1 MLFCGKV
8 SAFVEVAVKFSA
20 CKLFTRHLSKMVT
33 VPVKTSIGCLE
44 FGRQCAT
51 DQVEEFVNICM
62 ENGVYDFDTAYMY
75 AGGKTEEIMG
85 NVGSL
90 HSSKAFI
97 ATKAN
102 PWTERGLKY
111 DSVVEQ
117 LNVSLQRLK
126 KDYVDLF
133 YLHAPD
139 HKTPIEETLEAV
151 GRLHKEGKFKSFG
164 LSNYAAWQ
172 VAEIY
177 YLCKKNN
184 YPLPTVYQGMY
195 NSVTRQVEG
204 ELFPCLRRFGIA
216 FYAYNPLAGGLL
228 TGKHRFEDRE
238 SSTIQYGRYAGAGS
252 WVDVYLK
259 RYWKKHLFNSIDKLR
274 VTLDSTYGVGK
285 VSLIDASLRWMY
297 HHSKMDGAN
306 GDAVIIGASSV
317 KHLKENLESTKH
329 GPLHQDVV
337 EVFDEAW
344 SEIQGDCPLY
354 FR

>member
-20 CKLFTRHLSKMVT
+20 CKLFTRHLIKMVT

-102 PWTERGLKY
+102 PWTER
-111 DSVVEQ
+111 
-117 LNVSLQRLK
+117 
-126 KDYVDLF
+126 
-133 YLHAPD
+133 D

-195 NSVTRQVEG
+195 NSVTRQVEE

-259 RYWKKHLFNSIDKLR
+259 RYWKKPLFNLIDKLR

>member
-102 PWTERGLKY
+102 PWTER
-111 DSVVEQ
+111 
-117 LNVSLQRLK
+117 
-126 KDYVDLF
+126 
-133 YLHAPD
+133 D

>member
-1 MLFCGKV
+1 MLCCGKV
-8 SAFVEVAVKFSA
+8 SAFVEVAVNFSA

-33 VPVKTSIGCLE
+33 VPVKTSIGCME
-44 FGRQCAT
+44 FGRQCST

-75 AGGKTEEIMG
+75 TGGKSEEIMG

-102 PWTERGLKY
+102 PWAER
-111 DSVVEQ
+111 
-117 LNVSLQRLK
+117 
-126 KDYVDLF
+126 
-133 YLHAPD
+133 D

-177 YLCKKNN
+177 YLCKKND

-195 NSVTRQVEG
+195 NSVTRQVEE

-238 SSTIQYGRYAGAGS
+238 SSTIQHGRYAGTGS
-252 WVDVYLK
+252 WADVYLK
-259 RYWKKHLFNSIDKLR
+259 RYWKKPLFNLIDKLR

-329 GPLHQDVV
+329 GPLQQDVV